1 MKKIVIAAAAL
12 AALPAFAWPD
22 LTVTYLEPEITVSPT
37 QDIQVWVHVE
47 SSAPIDG
54 GLGAPFGFD
63 PQDLPKTATLFGSN
77 TPISFASYTGLSV
90 MPGWG
95 CTHSCDIA
103 GYDRLD
109 WFPGNTNPLFG
120 NLAGS
125 RVVNGDYLVAI
136 YRPKAD
142 QPPSGTFTV
151 PLIPSL
157 QFNVTGLSAAGT
169 VLNAYLGPINGFA
182 ACNLNTLSSCGVKV
196 TVAAVPEPTTLV
208 LLGMG
213 LAGLWAASRRSRK
226 A

>member
-1 MKKIVIAAAAL
+1 MKKIAMAAAAL

-47 SSAPIDG
+47 SSTPIDAS
-54 GLGAPFGFD
+54 LGAPFGFD
-63 PQDLPKTATLFGSN
+63 PKDLPKTATLFGSN

-90 MPGWG
+90 IPSWG
-95 CTHSCDIA
+95 CSPTCDIA

-125 RVVNGDYLVAI
+125 RVVNGDYMVAI

-157 QFNVTGLSAAGT
+157 QFNVKGLSAAGT
-169 VLNAYLGPINGFA
+169 ELTAYLGPIGGFA
-182 ACNLNTLSSCGVKV
+182 ACSDYTLDTCGMKV
-196 TVAAVPEPTTLV
+196 TVSAIPEPSAWALMALGLGV
-208 LLGMG
+208 LL
-213 LAGLWAASRRSRK
+213 AGTRRQRM

>member
-1 MKKIVIAAAAL
+1 MKKIAMAAAAL

-22 LTVTYLEPEITVSPT
+22 LTVTYLEPEITVTPT

-47 SSAPIDG
+47 SGRPIDAS
-54 GLGAPFGFD
+54 LGAPFGFD
-63 PQDLPKTATLFGSN
+63 AQDLPKTTTLFGSN
-77 TPISFASYTGLSV
+77 TSVAFASYTGLSV
-90 MPGWG
+90 LPGWG
-95 CTHSCDIA
+95 CSPTCDIA

-109 WFPGNTNPLFG
+109 WFPGNTNPLLG

-125 RVVNGDYLVAI
+125 RVVNGDYMVAI

-157 QFNVTGLSAAGT
+157 QFNVKGLSAAGT
-169 VLNAYLGPINGFA
+169 ELTAYLGPIGGFA
-182 ACNLNTLSSCGVKV
+182 ACSDYTLDTCGMKV
-196 TVAAVPEPTTLV
+196 TVSAIPEPSAWALMALGLGV
-208 LLGMG
+208 LL
-213 LAGLWAASRRSRK
+213 AGTRRQRM